1 MAHIGIDLEQFVSDP
16 MSSGIQRVLLE
27 LARQWP
33 QDEVSA
39 LFVVPYCD
47 GFLTIDS
54 SQASELIGL
63 AFQPDTEAPIADRI
77 SRTIGAFARNRN
89 AASTGELM
97 AMFSSWLLPEVSY
110 LPSVLERAQLM
121 MSVMP
126 TTMIGYDVL
135 PMSHPENYRHTPRNL
150 AHVSRYFQLLC
161 DADRVVC
168 ISDYAKSEIVE
179 RLRRSRLQTTVVAS
193 PGGDHVPLVPNTGE
207 SIDSRQRPIRLL
219 RLGTL
224 EARKKP
230 VEILTT
236 FEILRTLDVD
246 VELTFVGA
254 PSSSDS
260 SINAAI
266 SDACSRSIGI
276 TWIQQ
281 ASDPDIVELMRDSDL
296 FLSLGTEGFGIPVL
310 EALRSGTPVV
320 YHGIQPAAEI
330 MQGKGA
336 RRLENGNPVDL
347 APEIRS
353 LLQGLPR
360 MREEID
366 ASAIPL
372 WRDFIGS
379 VAKAA
384 Q

>member
-1 MAHIGIDLEQFVSDP
+1 MG
-16 MSSGIQRVLLE
+16 SGIQRVLLE

-33 QDEVSA
+33 QDEVPAS
-39 LFVVPYCD
+39 FVVPYRD
-47 GFLTIDS
+47 GFLTLDP

-63 AFQPDTEAPIADRI
+63 AFQPDPELPLADRI
-77 SRTIGAFARNRN
+77 SRTIEAFAKSRNT
-89 AASTGELM
+89 ASTGELIS
-97 AMFSSWLLPEVSY
+97 MFSSWLLPEVSY

-121 MSVMP
+121 TSVMP

-135 PMSHPENYRHTPRNL
+135 PMSHPENYRHKPGNL

-161 DADRVVC
+161 DVDSVVC
-168 ISDYAKSEIVE
+168 ISDYAKSGIIE
-179 RLRRSRLQTTVVAS
+179 RLRRSRLRTTIVAS
-193 PGGDHVPLVPNTGE
+193 PGGDHVPLTANIGG

-230 VEILTT
+230 VEILNT

-276 TWIQQ
+276 TWIQR
-281 ASDPDIVELMRDSDL
+281 ASDTEVVELMRDSDL
-296 FLSLGTEGFGIPVL
+296 FLSMGTEGFGIPVL
-310 EALRSGTPVV
+310 EALRSGTPVA
-320 YHGIQPAAEI
+320 YHGIQPAADI

-336 RRLENGNPVDL
+336 RLLENGNPVEL
-347 APEIRS
+347 AREIRS
-353 LLQGLPR
+353 LLDELPR

-366 ASAIPL
+366 SSAIPR
-372 WRDFIGS
+372 WWDFVGS
-379 VAKAA
+379 VARAA